1 VLSRAEERGLTL
13 SSAGLVR
20 GGETLDTPTEQDVLS
35 VLEMEFVPAPY
46 REAEHLT
53 RGTHDLPREED
64 LVTVADVRGMLH
76 VHSLWSDGTVT
87 VREMAEEA
95 LRLGHAYLGTGDH
108 SRLAAYANG
117 MSVERL
123 LAHVREVRELRAAG
137 LPVLAGA
144 EVDILD
150 DGALDYPDDVL
161 AELDYVVASVHSGF
175 HLDSERQ
182 TERLVRAV
190 THPLVTILGHPT
202 GRLMLRR
209 PSYPVDLERVL
220 EAASAAGTVVEINA
234 NAYRLD
240 LDWRVALRW
249 RDRLT
254 FAINTDAHVLSGL
267 RDTRFG
273 VMTARKAGLTARHV
287 VNCLS
292 LEDFEAFVK
301 RQRAA
306 RAGA

>member
-1 VLSRAEERGLTL
+1 
-13 SSAGLVR
+13 
-20 GGETLDTPTEQDVLS
+20 PTEADVAAALG
-35 VLEMEFVPAPY
+35 LPLVPAPY
-46 REAEHLT
+46 REAEHLA
-53 RGTHDLPREED
+53 RGTEDLPPED
-64 LVTVADVRGMLH
+64 ELVTVGDIRGMLH
-76 VHSLWSDGTVT
+76 VHSLWSDGTAT
-87 VREMAEEA
+87 VREMTEEA

-144 EVDILD
+144 EVDILE

-161 AELDYVVASVHSGF
+161 AELDYVVASVHSHF
-175 HLDSERQ
+175 NLDAARQ

-190 THPLVTILGHPT
+190 THPLITILGHPT

-209 PSYPVDLERVL
+209 PPYALDLDAVL
-220 EAASAAGTVVEINA
+220 EAASGAGTVVEINA

-249 RDRLT
+249 RDRLR
-254 FAINTDAHVLSGL
+254 FAIDTDAHVLAGL

-273 VMTARKAGLTARHV
+273 VLVARKAGLTPAHV

-301 RQRAA
+301 RQREA
-306 RAGA
+306 RRGA